1 MNIIHI
7 GLGKTGSTTLQDA
20 VLPKISEEIG
30 LKYWALDENI
40 LDYVKV
46 HYSKLVLK
54 QKNIKKINTS
64 SKVFISHEGLSGFN
78 EPEALEYFAEQNS
91 IAFGYDTHILIT
103 IREPLGYLTSVYFEL
118 VLKKLIVCNPKE
130 FFDVTN
136 AYCNYDIKKFS
147 YLRLIDEY
155 KKRFKKV
162 TVIKMERY
170 SDISYLSKKL
180 SIRYEILNQIINN
193 KDKETQIKNV
203 SYHLYVY
210 KISLVL
216 SFIFY
221 PLKGFLR
228 FSILKRVLKKALIHF
243 VKRKFSTKSNK
254 NYPSFYLNISIQ
266 KLEKIGD
273 YKLLNIIFSQMISEL
288 FKILKIFHIVSLL
301 NGLFF
306 KKKLEDSLKL
316 KSMYSKELNRL
327 KKEYRSIE

>member
-20 VLPKISEEIG
+20 VFPIMSEEIG
-30 LKYWALDENI
+30 YKYWVLDENI

-46 HYSKLVLK
+46 HYAKLVLK

-78 EPEALEYFAEQNS
+78 EPEAVEYFAEQNS
-91 IAFGYDTHILIT
+91 RAFGYDTHILIT
-103 IREPLGYLTSVYFEL
+103 IREPLGYLTSVYYEL
-118 VLKKLIVCNPKE
+118 VLKKLIVCDPKD
-130 FFDVTN
+130 FFDVSN
-136 AYCNYDIKKFS
+136 AYCNFDVKKFS

-180 SIRYEILNQIINN
+180 SVKYETLNQIINN
-193 KDKETQIKNV
+193 KDKKTQMKNV

-216 SFIFY
+216 SFMFY

-228 FSILKRVLKKALIHF
+228 FSILKRVLKKALIYF
-243 VKRKFSTKSNK
+243 VNKKFSMKSNK

-273 YKLLNIIFSQMISEL
+273 YKLLDIIFSQMISQL
-288 FKILKIFHIVSLL
+288 FKLLKIFHIVNFF

-306 KKKLEDSLKL
+306 KKKLKDSLKL
-316 KSMYSKELNRL
+316 ENMYSEELNRL
-327 KKEYRSIE
+327 KNEYHSIE